1 MLLPKL
7 CEMTI
12 MCKVE
17 QKERRKGRESP
28 RAFLPKRMLGSQ
40 GGFFMK
46 KILAAIGVCAAICA
60 LGATACAETAE
71 TASVE
76 FTASAETAATAESE
90 TAAETADTADETA
103 STAEVTTAA
112 TAETDGAESQS
123 PATGV
128 EGIAFVAGTA
138 IAAGGIMLVA
148 SKKR

>member
-103 STAEVTTAA
+103 STAEVTTA
-112 TAETDGAESQS
+112 ETDGAESQS

>member
-1 MLLPKL
+1 MLLPNL

-17 QKERRKGRESP
+17 QMERRKGRKSS
-28 RAFLPKRMLGSQ
+28 RAFLPKRFTLGLQEDYS
-40 GGFFMK
+40 MK
-46 KILAAIGVCAAICA
+46 KIIAALGICAAICA
-60 LGATACAETAE
+60 LGVTACAETAE
-71 TASVE
+71 TAESVE
-76 FTASAETAATAESE
+76 FTASAETASTAESE

-103 STAEVTTAA
+103 STTEGEDAA
-112 TAETDGAESQS
+112 GSAETQS

-128 EGIAFVAGTA
+128 EGIALVAATA